1 MKKLFIALFLLSIT
15 IETYALVNVGGYVP
29 FGRST
34 QKEIDG
40 TRNTFDLDPMISF
53 NTFIPIPFGQ
63 LFMPEAGFVF
73 HSSGIDGASK
83 RTTFLLLDFGYQ
95 FYPKLIFRYGLGTFI
110 TRIKGDGG
118 VKQMQ
123 NGFGTDPFYL
133 PSKSSKSYNTTLD
146 LGIEYGV
153 DANYALRFQTYMF
166 SPLNSESR
174 KLSYSF
180 SLSYYL

>member
-1 MKKLFIALFLLSIT
+1 MKKIVIVLSLLFLSLESF
-15 IETYALVNVGGYVP
+15 ALVNVGGYVP

-34 QKEIDG
+34 QKEVDG
-40 TRNTFDLDPMISF
+40 TRNTLDLDPMISF
-53 NTFIPIPFGQ
+53 NTIIPMIWSQ

-73 HSSGIDGASK
+73 HSSGVDGASK

-95 FYPKLIFRYGLGTFI
+95 FMPKFVFRYGVGTFI

-146 LGIEYGV
+146 LGVEYGV

-166 SPLNSESR
+166 SPFGSKSR